1 MEKIKGFEDYGIT
14 SCGRVWSFYK
24 NKFLTPFKDRDGYL
38 RVNLYKNNKMYQK
51 AIHRLVSEAYIPN
64 HENLETVDHIDGN
77 KENNFIKNLQWMTAR
92 DNVVKANAQ
101 KIMCVETGEIF
112 ESTRDASR
120 KTKIPKSSI
129 YAVLYKKLK
138 KAGGYTWQR
147 VTNDTLK

>member
-1 MEKIKGFEDYGIT
+1 MEQIKGFENYGIT
-14 SCGRVWSFYK
+14 SCGKVWSFYK
-24 NKFLTPFKDRDGYL
+24 NKFLTQFKDRDGYL
-38 RVNLYKNNKMYQK
+38 RVNLYKENKLYQK
-51 AIHRLVSEAYIPN
+51 GIHRLVAEAYIQNP
-64 HENLETVDHIDGN
+64 ENLETVDHIDGDKSHN
-77 KENNFIKNLQWMTAR
+77 YIKNLQWMTSR